1 MRRPLNGVQQVWSH
15 LARFCW
21 TVFTS
26 VTRSEQSREPHGL
39 TVQFTAMLLPC
50 LGLPGWIALKGC
62 PAGLP
67 SRLDSFTASLRSQI
81 LHVRA
86 GFPPWGRPPA
96 TRQRQTSHA
105 EQAPCHRPHSPVAVP
120 TLLRLRRF
128 LAIFIFP
135 CRHFPRSFWE
145 EEEEEAVFISLVN
158 TNEDP
163 PNAHQAQ
170 HRPVQATGAMS
181 A

>member
-21 TVFTS
+21 TAPVFTN
-26 VTRSEQSREPHGL
+26 VTQSEQSREPYGL

-67 SRLDSFTASLRSQI
+67 SRLDSFTASSRSQI

-105 EQAPCHRPHSPVAVP
+105 EQAPCHRPHSPVPVP
-120 TLLRLRRF
+120 ALLRRRR
-128 LAIFIFP
+128 LSLLVIIEGDP
-135 CRHFPRSFWE
+135 LNKE
-145 EEEEEAVFISLVN
+145 EEEVSPLAPEAECKKGGGGGGGGGGLYL
-158 TNEDP
+158 
-163 PNAHQAQ
+163 
-170 HRPVQATGAMS
+170 
-181 A
+181 

>member
-26 VTRSEQSREPHGL
+26 VTRSEQSREPYGL

-67 SRLDSFTASLRSQI
+67 SRLDSFTASSRSQI

-120 TLLRLRRF
+120 TLLRLR
-128 LAIFIFP
+128 
-135 CRHFPRSFWE
+135 CDFWRRRRWWWWL
-145 EEEEEAVFISLVN
+145 SLLLKIEGDPLN
-158 TNEDP
+158 TQ
-163 PNAHQAQ
+163 HAQ
-170 HRPVQATGAMS
+170 HRPKPRTIS
-181 A
+181 ARRGLS

>member
-15 LARFCW
+15 VARFCW
-21 TVFTS
+21 TAPVFTS
-26 VTRSEQSREPHGL
+26 VTRSEQSREPYGL

-50 LGLPGWIALKGC
+50 LGLPGWTALKGC

-67 SRLDSFTASLRSQI
+67 SRLDSFTASSRSQI

-105 EQAPCHRPHSPVAVP
+105 EQTPCHRPHSPVAVP
-120 TLLRLRRF
+120 ALLRLRCDFSHF
-128 LAIFIFP
+128 LFFVAPFP
-135 CRHFPRSFWE
+135 ASFLFGCLHPQDFVWCE
-145 EEEEEAVFISLVN
+145 GKVS
-158 TNEDP
+158 
-163 PNAHQAQ
+163 
-170 HRPVQATGAMS
+170 
-181 A
+181 